1 MNSKFKMQLTCIV
14 SGVQMSK
21 LGSEHQNL
29 DHIVYRELK
38 NMILERRLEPG
49 SKIYQDRL
57 AQQLGV
63 SRTPLVNALKKLE
76 HEKLVT
82 ARPRRGY
89 FVRLFSREEMVH
101 IFELREVLEGLAAR
115 RAARQVTESQIKKL
129 RSFFKNFKEP
139 DDFNNLKAYA
149 IEDRRFH
156 NYLISIAEKEFL
168 ASILE
173 TYNVI
178 TFSYQVA
185 QAEGLVRSPE
195 DTISEHLEVIDA
207 ICRKDEQAAEALI
220 RQHLRST
227 GEKLRTDLDQNEI
240 QRQ

>member
-1 MNSKFKMQLTCIV
+1 
-14 SGVQMSK
+14 MSK

-49 SKIYQDRL
+49 RKIYQDRL

-82 ARPRRGY
+82 AKPRRGY
-89 FVRLFSREEMVH
+89 FVRLFSGEEMVH

-115 RAARQVTESQIKKL
+115 RAARQATVRQVKKL
-129 RSFFKNFKEP
+129 QSFFKKFTEP
-139 DDFNNLKAYA
+139 DNFNNLKAYA
-149 IEDRRFH
+149 AEDRRFH
-156 NYLISIAEKEFL
+156 NYLVSIAEKEFL

-185 QAEGLVRSPE
+185 QAEGLVRSPA
-195 DTISEHLEVIDA
+195 DTINEHLAVIDA
-207 ICRKDEQAAEALI
+207 ISRRDEQAAEDLV
-220 RQHLRST
+220 RRHLRAT
-227 GEKLRTDLDQNEI
+227 GEKLRADLQKNETP
-240 QRQ
+240 

>member
-1 MNSKFKMQLTCIV
+1 
-14 SGVQMSK
+14 MSK

-38 NMILERRLEPG
+38 NMILERRLVPG
-49 SKIYQDRL
+49 GKIYQDRL

-63 SRTPLVNALKKLE
+63 SRTPLVNALKRLE

-82 ARPRRGY
+82 AKPRRGY
-89 FVRLFSREEMVH
+89 YVRLFSREEMVH

-115 RAARQVTESQIKKL
+115 RAARQVSESQIKKL
-129 RSFFKNFKEP
+129 QSFFKNFKDP
-139 DDFNNLKAYA
+139 DDFSNLKAYA
-149 IEDRRFH
+149 AEDRKFH
-156 NYLISIAEKEFL
+156 NYLVSISEKEFL

-185 QAEGLVRSPE
+185 QAEGLVRPPT
-195 DTISEHLEVIDA
+195 DTIHEHLKVIEA
-207 ICRKDEQAAEALI
+207 ICSGDEEAAESLI

-227 GEKLRTDLDQNEI
+227 GEKLRKDIDE
-240 QRQ
+240 

>member
-1 MNSKFKMQLTCIV
+1 
-14 SGVQMSK
+14 MSK
-21 LGSEHQNL
+21 LGIEHKNL

-38 NMILERRLEPG
+38 SLILERRLEPG

-82 ARPRRGY
+82 AKPRRGY

-101 IFELREVLEGLAAR
+101 IFEVREVLEGLAAR
-115 RAARQVTESQIKKL
+115 RAARQATDSQIKKL
-129 RSFFKNFKEP
+129 RSFFKNFNGP
-139 DDFNNLKAYA
+139 DDFSNLKAYA
-149 IEDRRFH
+149 AEDRRFH

-168 ASILE
+168 SSILE

-185 QAEGLVRSPE
+185 QAEGLVRPPA
-195 DTISEHLEVIDA
+195 DTISEHLAVIDA
-207 ICRKDEQAAEALI
+207 ICRRDEQAAESLV
-220 RQHLRST
+220 RRHLRET
-227 GEKLRTDLDQNEI
+227 GEKLRQDLEKK
-240 QRQ
+240 